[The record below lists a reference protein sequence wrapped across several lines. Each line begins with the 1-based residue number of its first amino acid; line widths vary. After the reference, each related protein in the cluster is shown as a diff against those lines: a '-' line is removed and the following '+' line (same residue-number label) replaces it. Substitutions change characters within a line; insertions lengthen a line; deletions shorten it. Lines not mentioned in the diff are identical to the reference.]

1 MVTLSNCRPQ
11 QFYGH
16 FTVLWPW
23 YASNCRPWQ
32 FHGRFREM
40 TKTLKKL
47 CHSNCQ
53 PRQFDGHFEIQQLKL
68 QTSAVLWPLYSHV
81 ELDVLKL
88 QTLAV
93 SWPVFSHDLK
103 CPYNCQPR
111 QFWWHCPQTADLG
124 SFMASLQFLW
134 IILFVLLFTV
144 QMISS
149 SHTVSPYSPAIPLFP
164 CPVLLELFF
173 LGLHLPKTGDHMC
186 PLVPPTQD
194 PSGGRYKNRKF

>member
-11 QFYGH
+11 QF
-16 FTVLWPW
+16 

-53 PRQFDGHFEIQQLKL
+53 TRQFDGHFEIQQIKL

-93 SWPVFSHDLK
+93 YL
-103 CPYNCQPR
+103 
-111 QFWWHCPQTADLG
+111 
-124 SFMASLQFLW
+124 SL
-134 IILFVLLFTV
+134 
-144 QMISS
+144 
-149 SHTVSPYSPAIPLFP
+149 A
-164 CPVLLELFF
+164 
-173 LGLHLPKTGDHMC
+173 
-186 PLVPPTQD
+186 
-194 PSGGRYKNRKF
+194 